1 MLKIEGKGGKTKDS
15 GLSLSA
21 IKKKAP
27 GSINNNM
34 MMSKTI
40 QRNESEQSD
49 QSIQKRYN
57 TSNTTSDFNNFR
69 KKRLSNGQTN
79 SEKVYG
85 ADQ

>member
-57 TSNTTSDFNNFR
+57 SSNTTSDFNNFR

-79 SEKVYG
+79 FEKVYG